1 MAIVVRIEHAVPT
14 FEKWKQAFDA
24 DPANRK
30 RSGVRRYRILR
41 QHDDPGFV
49 MIDLEFD
56 GLPEAEA
63 FLETMRRIWGGA
75 GQAVMQSPRARLAE
89 IVEAKEL

>member
-1 MAIVVRIEHAVPT
+1 MPIVVRIEHAVPT

-56 GLPEAEA
+56 ALSEAEA
-63 FLETMRRIWGGA
+63 FLDTMRRIWGGA
-75 GQAVMQSPRARLAE
+75 GRAVVAGPRARIAE
-89 IVEAKEL
+89 VVEATEL